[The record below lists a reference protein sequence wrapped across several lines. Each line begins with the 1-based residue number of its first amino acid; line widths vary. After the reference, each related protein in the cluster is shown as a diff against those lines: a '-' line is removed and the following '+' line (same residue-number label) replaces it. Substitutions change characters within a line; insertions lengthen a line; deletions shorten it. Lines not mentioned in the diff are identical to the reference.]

1 MEYCVQSKQSSDVS
15 AIYGRS
21 ESFTAP
27 FPIHALAPGLPGPI
41 ALRGGPSAYGAGH
54 GPQVAQNEGLLH
66 DARNLMGAIGL
77 YCDLLSMPGVLYPE
91 HHHYAEELRLLGSR
105 SGALIERL
113 IQSWHVQGGPQG
125 LAASATRQAGDARS
139 LRLVGVRPVE
149 AEPAGNQVGP
159 ASTSQPVRL
168 QEIVMQCSGLL
179 SRVANGHAIE
189 ISYGPAA
196 SVPVLVDEEAVERIL
211 VNLVRNSAAAMIAS
225 VQTAHPHEDG
235 IARDAHSAILER
247 TADGTADETP
257 GAIRIGVGVVSHRL
271 DGPRPQPLR
280 RVRLTVEDSGCGM
293 APDQLERVLGGVR
306 ESSRD
311 SHGIGFI
318 VVRELV
324 AASSGDLR
332 VMSAPGVGTRVQI
345 EWPATE
351 GSCVD
356 AAQKNSNPSEAAASN
371 QLAAAYWLPRPER
384 ARLRLHA
391 QEGPRGPEDP
401 RATAGPRAVEVGAID
416 GSHGDRGA
424 ENREWTS
431 C

>member
-1 MEYCVQSKQSSDVS
+1 MQSKQSSDAS
-15 AIYGRS
+15 AIYSRS

-27 FPIHALAPGLPGPI
+27 FPIHCLAPGLPGSI
-41 ALRGGPSAYGAGH
+41 ALRGEPSACGAGH

-105 SGALIERL
+105 SSALIERL
-113 IQSWHVQGGPQG
+113 MQSWHVQGEPQG
-125 LAASATRQAGDARS
+125 FDASATRQAGNPRS
-139 LRLVGVRPVE
+139 LRLVEMQPNE

-159 ASTSQPVRL
+159 ASSSQPVSL

-179 SRVANGHAIE
+179 SRVANGRAIE

-196 SVPVLVDEEAVERIL
+196 SLPVLVDEEAVERIL
-211 VNLVRNSAAAMIAS
+211 VNLVRNSSAAMIAS
-225 VQTAHPHEDG
+225 VQTPHPHEDG
-235 IARDAHSAILER
+235 IAHDAHSAVLER
-247 TADGTADETP
+247 TADGAADETP

-271 DGPRPQPLR
+271 DGPRPQQLR

-293 APDQLERVLGGVR
+293 APEQLERVLSGVR
-306 ESSRD
+306 ETSRD

-351 GSCVD
+351 VSCVN
-356 AAQKNSNPSEAAASN
+356 AAQKNSVPSEAAASN
-371 QLAAAYWLPRPER
+371 QLAAAYWLPRPWR
-384 ARLRLHA
+384 ARRRLHA
-391 QEGPRGPEDP
+391 QEGPRRPEDP
-401 RATAGPRAVEVGAID
+401 RALVGPRAVEVSAIVN
-416 GSHGDRGA
+416 HMAIA
-424 ENREWTS
+424 E
-431 C
+431 

>member
-1 MEYCVQSKQSSDVS
+1 VQSKQSSDVS

-27 FPIHALAPGLPGPI
+27 FPIHFLAPDLPGSI
-41 ALRGGPSAYGAGH
+41 ALRGEPSACGAGH

-77 YCDLLSMPGVLYPE
+77 YCDLLSMPGVLHPE

-105 SGALIERL
+105 SGALVERL
-113 IQSWHVQGGPQG
+113 MQSWHLQGEPHS
-125 LAASATRQAGDARS
+125 LAVSANREAGDARA
-139 LRLVGVRPVE
+139 LHLVGVRPKE

-159 ASTSQPVRL
+159 ASSLQPVSLR
-168 QEIVMQCSGLL
+168 EIVMQCSGLL
-179 SRVANGHAIE
+179 SRVANGRAIE

-211 VNLVRNSAAAMIAS
+211 VNLVRNSSTAMSAS
-225 VQTAHPHEDG
+225 VQTAHPRADG
-235 IARDAHSAILER
+235 IARDAQCAVLER
-247 TADGTADETP
+247 IADGTADETP
-257 GAIRIGVGVVSHRL
+257 GAIRIGVGVVSHRF
-271 DGPRPQPLR
+271 DGPSPQPLR

-293 APDQLERVLGGVR
+293 APEQLERVLSGVR

-351 GSCVD
+351 GSCVN
-356 AAQKNSNPSEAAASN
+356 AAQKNSNPGEAAASN

-391 QEGPRGPEDP
+391 QEGPRRPEDP
-401 RATAGPRAVEVGAID
+401 RAPADPRAVEASAID
-416 GSHGDRGA
+416 ESHGDRRV
-424 ENREWTS
+424 ENMEWTS